1 MQEVIL
7 KVKKWIE
14 IAAKKT
20 AEFSIAE
27 IAVTQS
33 EHDRAIS
40 FSEYES
46 AVEAQK
52 ITQVVAETI
61 QQEAHNQIAGVVS
74 QCLSSVF
81 DDPYEFKI
89 NFERARGKTE
99 ANLVFIRDGEEIN
112 PIDSSGGGVIDVAA
126 FALRISCLMLTRPQ
140 RRRVV
145 VLDEPF
151 RFVSQEYRPRV
162 RTMLIELSK
171 DLNIQFIMITHIKE
185 LAIGKV
191 IDINDLNPGQ

>member
-1 MQEVIL
+1 MQETIAKIKKWHAL
-7 KVKKWIE
+7 AVKKS
-14 IAAKKT
+14 
-20 AEFSIAE
+20 AEFSVAE
-27 IAVTQS
+27 SLIQKTEQGVIEAKK
-33 EHDRAIS
+33 ENEAAI
-40 FSEYES
+40 
-46 AVEAQK
+46 EAQR
-52 ITQVVAETI
+52 ITQIVAEAV

-89 NFERARGKTE
+89 RFERARGKTE
-99 ANLVFIRDGEEIN
+99 AHLVFIRDGEEIN
-112 PIDSSGGGVIDVAA
+112 PIDSSGGGVVDVAA

-151 RFVSQEYRPRV
+151 RFVSQEYRGRV
-162 RTMLIELSK
+162 RTMLTELSR

-191 IDINDLNPGQ
+191 IDINDLNL

>member
-1 MQEVIL
+1 MQETIA
-7 KVKKWIE
+7 KIKKWHAIAIE
-14 IAAKKT
+14 KTAKYSIAKSLINQTAQGATEAKKENE
-20 AEFSIAE
+20 A
-27 IAVTQS
+27 
-33 EHDRAIS
+33 AI
-40 FSEYES
+40 
-46 AVEAQK
+46 EAQK
-52 ITQVVAETI
+52 ITQMVAETI

-89 NFERARGKTE
+89 KFERARGKTE
-99 ANLVFIRDGEEIN
+99 AHLIFVRDGEEIN
-112 PIDSSGGGVIDVAA
+112 PIDSSGGGVVDVAA
-126 FALRISCLMLTRPQ
+126 FALRISCLMLTRPP

-151 RFVSQEYRPRV
+151 RFVSQKYRGGV
-162 RTMLIELSK
+162 RTMLTELSK

-191 IDINDLNPGQ
+191 IDINDLNL